1 MNTMRARNVKKCA
14 KCPILMVLL
23 ALRDQNLQSIGHTQI
38 QNVTITMQINHLAAP
53 SVLGWGK
60 TPKMKTEIGLKDPNK
75 G

>member
-1 MNTMRARNVKKCA
+1 MDTMRAHNVKKCA
-14 KCPILMVLL
+14 KCPISVVFH

-38 QNVTITMQINHLAAP
+38 QNVTITMQINHLAAS

-60 TPKMKTEIGLKDPNK
+60 TPKTKTETGFRGPNK